1 MYVAAEETIS
11 EALVAAGANVEIVGN
26 VTEGLKAIGANVV
39 LSGRYHDQVKGA
51 AANLI
56 LSGTFDRNV
65 EVGGAKIT
73 LAPTARIKGDLIY
86 SAAVLD
92 RQEGSQITGKVA
104 QRKMLVKREGG
115 SSGYFSSSLVSGRCG
130 CLSGNQ

>member
-1 MYVAAEETIS
+1 MAMSLTRIKQED
-11 EALVAAGANVEIVGN
+11 
-26 VTEGLKAIGANVV
+26 VTEGLKAIGGNVV

-73 LAPTARIKGDLIY
+73 LAPKAGIKGDLIY

-92 RQEGSQITGKVA
+92 RQESSEITGKVA
-104 QRKMLVKREGG
+104 QRKMVVKEGG
-115 SSGYFSSSLVSGRCG
+115 WLFRLFFLLISVRAMWVFIWKSLAVKS
-130 CLSGNQ
+130 